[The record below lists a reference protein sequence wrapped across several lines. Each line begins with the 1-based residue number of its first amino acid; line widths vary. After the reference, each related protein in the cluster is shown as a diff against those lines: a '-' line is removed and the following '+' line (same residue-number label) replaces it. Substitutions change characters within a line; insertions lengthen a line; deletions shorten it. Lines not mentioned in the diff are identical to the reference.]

1 MPNVNGEFVC
11 DGRLVNVLQTWRPV
25 AANSISFLHF
35 SNELSVQ
42 IRILCGGRTDGVEQL
57 CACSQLFDGSIFFA
71 FHTNNSVFVWG
82 NTMDWCTDT
91 HQLLFCVVVL
101 YYRSFSTRNVSMRFS
116 LCSPSIVLCLLII
129 LLLIPVVVG
138 HSVSQSQRLLAN
150 WSSPSKPIENK
161 AAWIHYK
168 PSFHIKYAVFIPLRC
183 LSTLMEVESW
193 TDVAQTKSRFPR
205 MASVCGL
212 SEWVG
217 LRSTDNTIGILCKF
231 NIDISH
237 EGFFNRYNIDLIHP
251 KCRGHRLRQ
260 HIPVRG
266 WNTIHPH

>member
-35 SNELSVQ
+35 LNELSVQ
-42 IRILCGGRTDGVEQL
+42 LRILCGGRTEWNSFAHVHSFL
-57 CACSQLFDGSIFFA
+57 MAPYFLPSIRIIL
-71 FHTNNSVFVWG
+71 SLSGEIQWIDVR
-82 NTMDWCTDT
+82 T
-91 HQLLFCVVVL
+91 HINFCVVVL

-138 HSVSQSQRLLAN
+138 HSVSQSQRLFAS

-168 PSFHIKYAVFIPLRC
+168 PSFHIKYAVFISLRC

-205 MASVCGL
+205 LASVYVD
-212 SEWVG
+212 WVSG
-217 LRSTDNTIGILCKF
+217 SPL
-231 NIDISH
+231 
-237 EGFFNRYNIDLIHP
+237 NR
-251 KCRGHRLRQ
+251 
-260 HIPVRG
+260 
-266 WNTIHPH
+266 

>member
-42 IRILCGGRTDGVEQL
+42 IRILCGGRTEWNSFAHVHSFL
-57 CACSQLFDGSIFFA
+57 MAPYFLPSIRIILSLSGEIQWIDVR
-71 FHTNNSVFVWG
+71 TQIN
-82 NTMDWCTDT
+82 
-91 HQLLFCVVVL
+91 FCVVVL

-138 HSVSQSQRLLAN
+138 HSVSQSQRLLAS

-168 PSFHIKYAVFIPLRC
+168 PSFHIKYAVFISLRC

-266 WNTIHPH
+266 WTTIHPH